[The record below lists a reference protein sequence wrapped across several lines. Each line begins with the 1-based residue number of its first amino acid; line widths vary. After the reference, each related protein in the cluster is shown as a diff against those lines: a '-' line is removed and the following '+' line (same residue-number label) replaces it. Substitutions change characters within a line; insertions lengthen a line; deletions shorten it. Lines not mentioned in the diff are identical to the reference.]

1 MYAIVEA
8 SGRQYQLEAGRFV
21 DIDLVKSEP
30 GQPFVFERV
39 LMIVNGKDSKVGK
52 PYLEGAKVNAHV
64 LAHGRE
70 RKVIVYKQRPKKG
83 TRKKL
88 GHRQA
93 YTRVYVDSIQL
104 DDEILA
110 EAKAAAVAKT
120 DSGKP
125 APAIAGKDK
134 AAEPEAKAKAE
145 TPAKK
150 AEKPAEK
157 APAKATKKAQS
168 ASKTEAEP
176 KAAKK
181 SSSKPGSKK
190 AE

>member
-21 DIDLVKSEP
+21 DIDLVQSEP

-39 LMIVNGKDSKVGK
+39 LMIVNGSDSKVGK

-64 LAHGRE
+64 LTHGKD

-104 DDEILA
+104 NDEILA
-110 EAKAAAVAKT
+110 EAKAGAVAET
-120 DSGKP
+120 ESGKP
-125 APAIAGKDK
+125 APVRASQQK
-134 AAEPEAKAKAE
+134 AAEPETNAKAE

-150 AEKPAEK
+150 SEKPAEK
-157 APAKATKKAQS
+157 APPKAVKKAQS
-168 ASKTEAEP
+168 TTKTEA
-176 KAAKK
+176 
-181 SSSKPGSKK
+181 
-190 AE
+190 